1 MKLHLLA
8 GVSLASVAVVFA
20 AGAAQA
26 EAVAA
31 AVSAAIAG
39 EVVHGRVVNRA
50 GEPLPGAEVRVRG
63 SSQRAV
69 TDAQGEFNLVL
80 PTGQAVLEVNY
91 IGLPATSQTLAVA
104 PGGADLAIMMGQTA
118 TDVADVVVTG
128 VISDG
133 VARSLNQQK
142 NADGVV
148 NVLSAD
154 AIGRY
159 PDPNVAESLQRVA
172 GIAIQRD
179 QGEGRYINVRGAPS
193 AFTAV
198 SVDGVQVPAVDPGTR
213 AVDLDTLPSDIVS
226 NVEISKTLLA
236 SQDADSIAGAVN
248 IRTRSPFDRRR
259 LVLNGYGGGSYNDY
273 GGSDVRAG
281 ATVSNVFGP
290 NETFGALLSLSYSQ
304 TNRKPENIEAGW
316 VKLETPE
323 GDEVFGLEEA
333 LFKDYDTE
341 RTRQAVTGALEYRPS
356 DDFRL
361 FLRGSFAKFEDDEY
375 RNQLLITFDE
385 DNLQPGATDTSATF
399 EDVTVGRQLRHRT
412 QVNEITTVALGGERT
427 FSNGAI
433 LDATLSIADS
443 SQTYPNR
450 NELLFNSEVAEVSY
464 DFSRDHYEPT
474 YSLFTTGEHLDA
486 SNFEFR
492 ENVFRSNTTDQEDV
506 AFQAN
511 LELPSN
517 LAGRDVTWKF
527 GAKYRTRDVTTDEER
542 LRGRGDANAPTQS
555 FGDLLSDSESRN
567 YDYLLGYKFDNG
579 LGDDYF
585 ADYRSTSSRR
595 MPDSVTADYEAQED
609 ILAGYGQARLD
620 IGATNLVLGLRVEQ
634 TKFEGSAPTYT
645 VTEDGDEI
653 YDTADVDRDYTDFFP
668 SLTVRHSFSENLIG
682 RFALTRSISRPE
694 FNQIVP
700 RRIEET
706 DGSDIAYEIGNP
718 DLEPTLSNNVDLG
731 LEYYFASLGVVSAN
745 AFYKD
750 LTDYRYVL
758 TYEDQLNIGGT
769 VFDAEFETPIN
780 APDGHIAGLELNWQQ
795 KFGFLPGLLSGFG
808 VFANYTWTEAE
819 ITTAQPYGGRT
830 EFALPG
836 QSDNNYNVALFYENA
851 GVSARLS
858 YTKRSDYLEE
868 INADDPDFD
877 LFVEG
882 REQLDFTASYD
893 FGNGVELFTEAKNLT
908 NSAGTRYYGSR
919 ERTYEHEKFGYNVFF
934 GVRFKL

>member
-1 MKLHLLA
+1 
-8 GVSLASVAVVFA
+8 
-20 AGAAQA
+20 
-26 EAVAA
+26 
-31 AVSAAIAG
+31 
-39 EVVHGRVVNRA
+39 
-50 GEPLPGAEVRVRG
+50 
-63 SSQRAV
+63 
-69 TDAQGEFNLVL
+69 
-80 PTGQAVLEVNY
+80 
-91 IGLPATSQTLAVA
+91 
-104 PGGADLAIMMGQTA
+104 
-118 TDVADVVVTG
+118 
-128 VISDG
+128 
-133 VARSLNQQK
+133 
-142 NADGVV
+142 
-148 NVLSAD
+148 
-154 AIGRY
+154 
-159 PDPNVAESLQRVA
+159 
-172 GIAIQRD
+172 
-179 QGEGRYINVRGAPS
+179 
-193 AFTAV
+193 
-198 SVDGVQVPAVDPGTR
+198 
-213 AVDLDTLPSDIVS
+213 
-226 NVEISKTLLA
+226 
-236 SQDADSIAGAVN
+236 
-248 IRTRSPFDRRR
+248 
-259 LVLNGYGGGSYNDY
+259 
-273 GGSDVRAG
+273 
-281 ATVSNVFGP
+281 
-290 NETFGALLSLSYSQ
+290 
-304 TNRKPENIEAGW
+304 
-316 VKLETPE
+316 
-323 GDEVFGLEEA
+323 
-333 LFKDYDTE
+333 
-341 RTRQAVTGALEYRPS
+341 
-356 DDFRL
+356 
-361 FLRGSFAKFEDDEY
+361 
-375 RNQLLITFDE
+375 
-385 DNLQPGATDTSATF
+385 
-399 EDVTVGRQLRHRT
+399 
-412 QVNEITTVALGGERT
+412 
-427 FSNGAI
+427 
-433 LDATLSIADS
+433 
-443 SQTYPNR
+443 
-450 NELLFNSEVAEVSY
+450 
-464 DFSRDHYEPT
+464 
-474 YSLFTTGEHLDA
+474 
-486 SNFEFR
+486 
-492 ENVFRSNTTDQEDV
+492 
-506 AFQAN
+506 
-511 LELPSN
+511 
-517 LAGRDVTWKF
+517 
-527 GAKYRTRDVTTDEER
+527 
-542 LRGRGDANAPTQS
+542 
-555 FGDLLSDSESRN
+555 
-567 YDYLLGYKFDNG
+567 
-579 LGDDYF
+579 
-585 ADYRSTSSRR
+585 